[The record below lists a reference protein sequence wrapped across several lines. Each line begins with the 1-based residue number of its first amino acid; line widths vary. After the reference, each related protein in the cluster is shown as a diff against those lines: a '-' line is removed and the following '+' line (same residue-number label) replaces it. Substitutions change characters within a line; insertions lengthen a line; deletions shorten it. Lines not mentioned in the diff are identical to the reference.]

1 MTAISFNA
9 ELASHAML
17 IVLVHKDTKV
27 LSVKADVI
35 AFLQANPVKPMLHP
49 MSLTQRLC
57 CAQDLL
63 PYMVRQQHSR
73 HPFSSKQ
80 DSNHQTP
87 SPSSSQKLQQ
97 SDSLTPGSQ
106 LVDVTLSAS
115 KGTGVSGHRD
125 MWCNAYVADKEGY
138 CGRANTLQAYSEVNR
153 QAVAAVAVGSNRKSL
168 VQATMTADR
177 ALVIFE
183 CCHSGC
189 ILSVLI
195 I

>member
-1 MTAISFNA
+1 M
-9 ELASHAML
+9 
-17 IVLVHKDTKV
+17 KV
-27 LSVKADVI
+27 LSVEADVT
-35 AFLQANPVKPMLHP
+35 AVLQANSTQPMLCP
-49 MSLTQRLC
+49 LSLTQRRC
-57 CAQDLL
+57 YAQDLL
-63 PYMVRQQHSR
+63 PYMVRQHSR

-80 DSNHQTP
+80 ASNHQTP

-106 LVDVTLSAS
+106 LVDVISSAS

-125 MWCNAYVADKEGY
+125 MWCNAYVAGKEGY

-153 QAVAAVAVGSNRKSL
+153 QAPAAVGSTGMSL
-168 VQATMTADR
+168 LQLTMTVDR
-177 ALVIFE
+177 VLVIRQ

-189 ILSVLI
+189 MLI

>member
-1 MTAISFNA
+1 MK
-9 ELASHAML
+9 L
-17 IVLVHKDTKV
+17 
-27 LSVKADVI
+27 LSVKADVTAI
-35 AFLQANPVKPMLHP
+35 LQANPAKPMLYP

-57 CAQDLL
+57 HAQDLL

-106 LVDVTLSAS
+106 LVDVISSAS

-125 MWCNAYVADKEGY
+125 MWCNAYVAGKEGY

-153 QAVAAVAVGSNRKSL
+153 QAAAAIGSTRTSL
-168 VQATMTADR
+168 LQPTMTEDR
-177 ALVIFE
+177 VLIKCQ

-189 ILSVLI
+189 ILSMLI

>member
-1 MTAISFNA
+1 MEI
-9 ELASHAML
+9 LP
-17 IVLVHKDTKV
+17 
-27 LSVKADVI
+27 VKADVTAI
-35 AFLQANPVKPMLHP
+35 LRGNPAKPMLYP
-49 MSLTQRLC
+49 MSVTQRLC
-57 CAQDLL
+57 YAQDLL

-106 LVDVTLSAS
+106 LVDVILSAS

-153 QAVAAVAVGSNRKSL
+153 QAAAAVAVGSIRTSL
-168 VQATMTADR
+168 LQPTMTEKR
-177 ALVIFE
+177 VVVI
-183 CCHSGC
+183 CW
-189 ILSVLI
+189 
-195 I
+195 